1 MFAVQKIAE
10 KAIVKIFR
18 KGVPSVRFG
27 RGFSMTEVRQ
37 AGILNYQFARSKGI
51 FIDTFRTSSYPENV
65 EKLSKIFDNARANV
79 KPKTG
84 AKGKSRSRKSATKAE
99 DTTKGTS
106 PKKEPVARKKRASIG
121 KIVRRKRKE

>member
-1 MFAVQKIAE
+1 MQKIAE

-37 AGILNYQFARSKGI
+37 AGILNYQLARSKGI

-65 EKLSKIFDNARANV
+65 EKLSKIFDDAKANV

-84 AKGKSRSRKSATKAE
+84 SKGKTRSRKSATKAE

-106 PKKEPVARKKRASIG
+106 RKKEPVALKKRASIG
-121 KIVRRKRKE
+121 KIVRRKRKD